1 MTDVDALTDLLATR
15 RTLVLSGAGISTD
28 SGIPDYRGPTSRTR
42 NPTTY
47 QTFVRD
53 EEARRRYWARSSIG
67 WPLTA
72 RARPNGGH
80 GALARL
86 ERRGATTGVLTQNV
100 DGLHQRGG
108 SRRVLELHGSLSSVI
123 CLACGARSAR
133 ATLQE
138 RLGAANPGFHV
149 RDGDVAPD
157 GDVEI
162 ADAWTRSFRVP
173 PCLACGGVL
182 KPDVVFFGEN
192 VPRDRLERAWT
203 MLDQAEALLVVGS
216 SLTVFS
222 GYRFVRRA
230 REQGKPI
237 AIVND
242 GATRGDADA
251 TVRSH
256 ARLGTLVPELARR
269 LGARDARGDQ
279 DRSTTARGD
288 AARPLRAH
296 AAERRSDA

>member
-1 MTDVDALTDLLATR
+1 MNDACALAGLLATR

-28 SGIPDYRGPTSRTR
+28 SGIPDYRGPTSRPR
-42 NPTTY
+42 SPTTY
-47 QTFVRD
+47 QAFVRD
-53 EEARRRYWARSSIG
+53 DEARRRYWARSAVG
-67 WPLTA
+67 WPLAA
-72 RARPNGGH
+72 RARPNDGH

-86 ERRGATTGVLTQNV
+86 ERRGVTTGVLTQNV

-123 CLACGARSAR
+123 CLACGARSSR
-133 ATLQE
+133 STLQD
-138 RLGAANPGFHV
+138 RLTAANPGFHA
-149 RDGDVAPD
+149 RPDDVAPD

-162 ADAWTRSFRVP
+162 ADAWTRDFEVP
-173 PCLACGGVL
+173 ACLACGGVL

-192 VPRDRLERAWT
+192 VPRDRLQRAWT
-203 MLDQAEALLVVGS
+203 MLDEAEALLVVGS

-230 REQGKPI
+230 REQGKPV

-269 LGARDARGDQ
+269 LGARDARADA
-279 DRSTTARGD
+279 DRLT
-288 AARPLRAH
+288 AARRGAT
-296 AAERRSDA
+296 

>member
-1 MTDVDALTDLLATR
+1 MTDVDALARLLESR

-28 SGIPDYRGPTSRTR
+28 SGIPDYRGPTRRSR

-53 EEARRRYWARSSIG
+53 AAARRRYWARSSIG

-72 RARPNGGH
+72 HARPNDGH
-80 GALARL
+80 RALARL
-86 ERRGATTGVLTQNV
+86 ERRGTTVGVLTQNV

-108 SRRVLELHGSLSSVI
+108 SHRVLELHGSLSSVV
-123 CLACGARSAR
+123 CLACGARSSR
-133 ATLQE
+133 STLQE
-138 RLGAANPGFHV
+138 RLRTANPDF
-149 RDGDVAPD
+149 RALTDDVAPD

-162 ADAWTRSFRVP
+162 DDAWTRDYRVP
-173 PCLACGGVL
+173 DCLACGGTL

-192 VPRDRLERAWT
+192 VPRDRLQRAWS
-203 MLDQAEALLVVGS
+203 MLDRAEALLVVGS

-256 ARLGTLVPELARR
+256 ARLGSIVPELARR
-269 LGARDARGDQ
+269 LC
-279 DRSTTARGD
+279 SPD
-288 AARPLRAH
+288 AAAAADGSSAVRADGE
-296 AAERRSDA
+296 APERAVVSGGRSDA